1 MGTIEEKIKELQI
14 KLPQKDR
21 KGKAL
26 LPLREEN
33 GLIFLSGHGC
43 EKENGEPIYRGKV
56 GAELTIE
63 QGYEAARQCGLN
75 LLASLQDYLGS
86 LDRVE
91 KIIKV
96 LGFVNSSPDFYRQ
109 PEVMHGFSDLMTE
122 VFGENGRHARTAIG
136 TSVLPNNQA
145 VEIEMIV
152 KIRP

>member
-1 MGTIEEKIKELQI
+1 MGTVEEKMKALKIT
-14 KLPQKDR
+14 LPQKNL

-26 LPLREEN
+26 LPLREDDH
-33 GLIFLSGHGC
+33 LIFLSGHGC
-43 EKENGEPIYRGKV
+43 EKENGEPIYRGKL
-56 GAELTIE
+56 GADLTIE

-75 LLASLQDYLGS
+75 LLSSLQDYLGS

-96 LGFVNSSPDFYRQ
+96 LGFVNSAPDFYRQ
-109 PEVMHGFSDLMTE
+109 PEVMHGFSDLMVE
-122 VFGENGRHARTAIG
+122 VFGESGKHARSAIG

-152 KIRP
+152 KIKD